1 MVQTRRDGQSVIKEN
16 VMPTEQANVQLP
28 TAEGEV
34 GQQTKAH
41 QSQSSV
47 VGSEVENVN
56 FPIQMIEE
64 KVLSGK
70 TKDAIKFI
78 QDLADNGDS
87 NAAYYLGKLYLE
99 GDVVKKNE
107 HKGVMYLQMAVDLG
121 NTKALME
128 FARAG
133 FICAKNEAEREMVFD
148 WFHKAALN
156 GNPEAEKILSS
167 FYFTGYGCE
176 ENKVL
181 AGMWGLKARID
192 GFDEDLVFEILGM
205 DNSMNE
211 NDNDY
216 DND

>member
-1 MVQTRRDGQSVIKEN
+1 MKKNQMKANASQAGAKAQQGQS
-16 VMPTEQANVQLP
+16 
-28 TAEGEV
+28 G
-34 GQQTKAH
+34 
-41 QSQSSV
+41 V
-47 VGSEVENVN
+47 VGSVVENVN
-56 FPIQMIEE
+56 LPMQMIEE
-64 KVLSGK
+64 NVLSGK
-70 TKDAIKFI
+70 SKYAIKLL
-78 QDLADNGDS
+78 QDLVENGNSD
-87 NAAYYLGKLYLE
+87 AAYYLAKLYLE
-99 GDVVKKNE
+99 KKNG
-107 HKGVMYLQMAVDLG
+107 HKHDMYLQMAVDLG

-192 GFDEDLVFEILGM
+192 GFDDNLVFEILGM
-205 DNSMNE
+205 DNSIN
-211 NDNDY
+211 NNDY
-216 DND
+216 DK

>member
-1 MVQTRRDGQSVIKEN
+1 MKKIKT
-16 VMPTEQANVQLP
+16 MTEVPQAG
-28 TAEGEV
+28 AKA
-34 GQQTKAH
+34 QQMKKGG
-41 QSQSSV
+41 V
-47 VGSEVENVN
+47 VGSVVENSNLPFHIV
-56 FPIQMIEE
+56 EE

-70 TKDAIKFI
+70 TKDAIKLL
-78 QDLADNGDS
+78 QDLVENGNSD
-87 NAAYYLGKLYLE
+87 AAYYLAKLYLE
-99 GDVVKKNE
+99 KKNG
-107 HKGVMYLQMAVDLG
+107 HKHDMYLQMAVDLG

-192 GFDEDLVFEILGM
+192 GFDEDQVFEILGM

-216 DND
+216 DK

>member
-1 MVQTRRDGQSVIKEN
+1 MKTKKNRATASKVEAKAQQFQS
-16 VMPTEQANVQLP
+16 
-28 TAEGEV
+28 G
-34 GQQTKAH
+34 
-41 QSQSSV
+41 V
-47 VGSEVENVN
+47 VGSVVENVN
-56 FPIQMIEE
+56 LPMQMIEE
-64 KVLSGK
+64 KVLSGN

-78 QDLADNGDS
+78 QEFADNGNSD
-87 NAAYYLGKLYLE
+87 AAYYLAKLYLE
-99 GDVVKKNE
+99 KKNG
-107 HKGVMYLQMAVDLG
+107 HKHHMYLQKAVDLG

-192 GFDEDLVFEILGM
+192 GFDENLVFEILGM
-205 DNSMNE
+205 DNSN
-211 NDNDY
+211 NNNDY
-216 DND
+216 DK

>member
-1 MVQTRRDGQSVIKEN
+1 MATKKNIKANASQAEAKAQQGQS
-16 VMPTEQANVQLP
+16 
-28 TAEGEV
+28 G
-34 GQQTKAH
+34 
-41 QSQSSV
+41 V
-47 VGSEVENVN
+47 VGSVVENSNLPFHIV
-56 FPIQMIEE
+56 EE

-70 TKDAIKFI
+70 TKDAVKLI
-78 QDLADNGDS
+78 QNLADNGDS
-87 NAAYYLGKLYLE
+87 NAAYYLAKLYLE
-99 GDVVKKNE
+99 KKNG
-107 HKGVMYLQMAVDLG
+107 HKHDMYLQMAVGLG

-192 GFDEDLVFEILGM
+192 GFDEDLVFEILEM

-216 DND
+216 DK